1 MSDNLSVAAALTVY
15 NVTYFHRLTAEF
27 CDYSG
32 QHKTWSLREK
42 KKNGIFRTR
51 RNGKE

>member
-1 MSDNLSVAAALTVY
+1 MSDNLSVAAALTIY

-27 CDYSG
+27 CDYLG
-32 QHKTWSLREK
+32 QYKTWSLREK
-42 KKNGIFRTR
+42 KENGRFRTR